1 MAGFVEE
8 TGGIDDDAGRLQIF
22 QGDMLMPEDCRASR
36 VFLISV
42 ICLFFFVAFASG
54 QARQQVAGK
63 DTRSTSPPAAG
74 APSSSSDASKYVG
87 AETCKSCHEDVYNAW
102 EKTPHWK
109 TTLNKEPS
117 HQGCEGCHGPGA
129 EHVAGG
135 GDKSK
140 IYTFAG
146 AKPEA
151 ITKRCLACHESN
163 PEQREFMRSTH
174 NENGITCTN
183 CHSVHHSTLEYLLV
197 KKQTPLCFSC
207 HAEQRADFQKP
218 FHHRVE
224 EGLIKCADCHNAHG
238 ASRDR
243 QLRSTPDQ
251 DMVCLKCHSDKRG
264 PFVFEHE
271 PVKAEGCQTCHT
283 AHGSPYPRMLLTAR
297 VNTLCLQCHT
307 GIPPGPHPQNAFR
320 QDCILCHMSIHGSN
334 IDPRFFK

>member
-1 MAGFVEE
+1 MTDPRAIQGLCRRMVLPGVLLVVAVTLMAAKQDGKTQNAV
-8 TGGIDDDAGRLQIF
+8 AGS
-22 QGDMLMPEDCRASR
+22 P
-36 VFLISV
+36 
-42 ICLFFFVAFASG
+42 ASG
-54 QARQQVAGK
+54 ETAGE
-63 DTRSTSPPAAG
+63 PQ
-74 APSSSSDASKYVG
+74 YVG
-87 AETCKSCHEDVYNAW
+87 SETCKGCHEDEFKNFEAG
-102 EKTPHWK
+102 PHSRTNLPK
-109 TTLNKEPS
+109 IRGEAA
-117 HQGCEGCHGPGA
+117 HGCESCHGPGA
-129 EHVAGG
+129 AHVAGG
-135 GDKSK
+135 GDKTK
-140 IYTFAG
+140 IFTYIG

-163 PEQREFMRSTH
+163 PEQRQFMRSTH
-174 NENGITCTN
+174 NENGITCTS

-197 KKQTPLCFSC
+197 KKQTSLCFSC

-224 EGLIKCADCHNAHG
+224 EGLIKCSDCHNAHG

-271 PVKAEGCQTCHT
+271 PVKAEGCQACHT

-334 IDPRFFK
+334 IDSKFFK

>member
-1 MAGFVEE
+1 MH
-8 TGGIDDDAGRLQIF
+8 
-22 QGDMLMPEDCRASR
+22 MPANSKASR
-36 VFLISV
+36 VHLLCVV
-42 ICLFFFVAFASG
+42 IVLATAALAAA
-54 QARQQVAGK
+54 QARQQGGDKAAQ
-63 DTRSTSPPAAG
+63 SAG
-74 APSSSSDASKYVG
+74 ASVVNGSSADASKYVG
-87 AETCKSCHEDVYNAW
+87 AETCKTCHEEIYNAW

-109 TTLNKEPS
+109 TTLNKAGGPS
-117 HQGCEGCHGPGA
+117 KQGCEGCHGPGA
-129 EHVAGG
+129 DHVAGG
-135 GDKSK
+135 GDKTK
-140 IYTFAG
+140 IFRFTD

-151 ITKRCLACHESN
+151 ITKQCLTCHESN
-163 PEQREFMRSTH
+163 PEQRQFMHSTH
-174 NENGITCTN
+174 NENGVTCTT
-183 CHSVHHSTLEYLLV
+183 CHSPHHSTLEYLLV

-207 HAEQRADFQKP
+207 HAEQKADFQKP

-224 EGLIKCADCHNAHG
+224 EGLIKCSDCHNAHG
-238 ASRDR
+238 AARDR

-271 PVKAEGCQTCHT
+271 PVRAEGCQACHT

-334 IDPRFFK
+334 IDARFFK

>member
-1 MAGFVEE
+1 MTDPRAIHGLSRRIVLLGVLLVGAVTLMAAKQDGKAQNAVA
-8 TGGIDDDAGRLQIF
+8 DS
-22 QGDMLMPEDCRASR
+22 PASR
-36 VFLISV
+36 ET
-42 ICLFFFVAFASG
+42 
-54 QARQQVAGK
+54 AGE
-63 DTRSTSPPAAG
+63 SQ
-74 APSSSSDASKYVG
+74 YVG
-87 AETCKSCHEDVYNAW
+87 SETCKGCHEDQFKNFEAG
-102 EKTPHWK
+102 PHSRTNLSK
-109 TTLNKEPS
+109 IRGEAA
-117 HQGCEGCHGPGA
+117 HGCESCHGPGA
-129 EHVAGG
+129 AHVAGG
-135 GDKSK
+135 GDKTK
-140 IYTFAG
+140 IFTYIG

-151 ITKRCLACHESN
+151 ITKRCMACHESN

-174 NENGITCTN
+174 NENGITCTS

-197 KKQTPLCFSC
+197 KKQTSLCFSC
-207 HAEQRADFQKP
+207 HVEQKADFQKP

-238 ASRDR
+238 ALRDR

-271 PVKAEGCQTCHT
+271 PVKAEGCQACHT

-334 IDPRFFK
+334 IDPKFFK

>member
-1 MAGFVEE
+1 MTDPRAFRGLCRMMVLLGVLLVGAVTLMAAKQDGKAQNAVADSPASAE
-8 TGGIDDDAGRLQIF
+8 TAGESQ
-22 QGDMLMPEDCRASR
+22 
-36 VFLISV
+36 
-42 ICLFFFVAFASG
+42 
-54 QARQQVAGK
+54 
-63 DTRSTSPPAAG
+63 
-74 APSSSSDASKYVG
+74 YVG
-87 AETCKSCHEDVYNAW
+87 SETCKGCHEDQFKNFEAG
-102 EKTPHWK
+102 PHSRTSLPK
-109 TTLNKEPS
+109 IRGEAA
-117 HQGCEGCHGPGA
+117 HGCESCHGPGA
-129 EHVAGG
+129 AHVAGG
-135 GDKSK
+135 GDKTK
-140 IYTFAG
+140 IFTYIG

-174 NENGITCTN
+174 NANGISCTS

-197 KKQTPLCFSC
+197 KKQTALCFSC
-207 HAEQRADFQKP
+207 HAEQKADFQKP

-271 PVKAEGCQTCHT
+271 PIKAEGCQACHT

-334 IDPRFFK
+334 IDSKFFK

>member
-1 MAGFVEE
+1 
-8 TGGIDDDAGRLQIF
+8 
-22 QGDMLMPEDCRASR
+22 MPANSR
-36 VFLISV
+36 TTRILLFLV
-42 ICLFFFVAFASG
+42 PCLFIFVAFASG
-54 QARQQVAGK
+54 QAHQQDGDK
-63 DTRSTSPPAAG
+63 DPQSARTSAAG
-74 APSSSSDASKYVG
+74 APSSDASKYVG
-87 AETCKSCHEDVYNAW
+87 AETCKTCHEDTYNAW
-102 EKTPHWK
+102 EKTAHWK

-129 EHVAGG
+129 DHVAGG
-135 GDKSK
+135 GDKTK
-140 IYTFAG
+140 IYTFTG

-238 ASRDR
+238 AARDR

-271 PVKAEGCQTCHT
+271 PVKAEGCQACHT